1 MYLVINAAESAQQTN
16 CVDKF
21 VVGLKIVSPPKRSH
35 SVNPTKRPI
44 QASAQQMLGILA
56 GFDPKFAAIAFGN
69 RFG

>member
-1 MYLVINAAESAQQTN
+1 MHLVINAAESAQLTN

-21 VVGLKIVSPPKRSH
+21 VVGLKIVPPPKRNH
-35 SVNPTKRPI
+35 SVNPTKRPM

-56 GFDPKFAAIAFGN
+56 DFDSKFAAIALGN